1 MRKRTKRRQ
10 NGLAVVRRAT
20 GLSQQ
25 QFAER
30 LGITKATIE
39 NIELNRAPLSPELQE
54 TIGVFTGVVPG
65 TLVSESGQP
74 SPLDFNQKPY
84 CRESWQAWR
93 KTEIDSE
100 DTEMLNKMSVDYLN
114 VLLKAAYEISEG
126 RQTPHAFR
134 SVLMNLNRFIFREIK
149 RQNLADRINR
159 LFATYIAPPP
169 EFGETTV
176 RWCRSEF
183 GDDPEWKKHAR
194 PQWKDRDKVKFK
206 SQFVPEYVPF
216 IGFANIDGR
225 PAFVSGLRSGL
236 TIFHLEIGDQKF
248 RAAKRKMNFKGSLGA
263 NSRLGEKPQ
272 PSGRRRRKA

>member
-10 NGLAVVRRAT
+10 NGLAVVRHAT

-65 TLVSESGQP
+65 TLVSESGKP
-74 SPLDFNQKPY
+74 LPLDFNQKPY
-84 CRESWQAWR
+84 CRESWQAWQ
-93 KTEIDSE
+93 KTEIDYE
-100 DTEMLNKMSVDYLN
+100 DTEMLHKMSVDYLN
-114 VLLKAAYEISEG
+114 VLLKAAYETSDG

-194 PQWKDRDKVKFK
+194 PEWRDLDKVKYK
-206 SQFVPEYVPF
+206 SRFLPEYVPF
-216 IGFANIDGR
+216 IGFANIDGG

-236 TIFHLEIGDQKF
+236 TIFDLEIGGRNF
-248 RAAKRKMNFKGSLGA
+248 RVVKRKVKFSGLLGGDSKLA
-263 NSRLGEKPQ
+263 EEPESSR
-272 PSGRRRRKA
+272 